1 MRLISILLASFFTIG
16 CGAGSGNHGQDPHIS
31 FVLSPPSIVT
41 LLPNSVPVNSV
52 GFTMTVDGANFG
64 TDAVIF
70 WNGMPQR
77 TAFVSANQLLVTI
90 TEADLALTGLAHV
103 FVRTGGANSNTV
115 DFNVAPQ

>member
-1 MRLISILLASFFTIG
+1 S
-16 CGAGSGNHGQDPHIS
+16 HGQDPHFR

-52 GFTMTVDGANFG
+52 AFTMTVDGTNLG
-64 TDAVIF
+64 SYAVIF
-70 WNGMPQR
+70 WNSVPQR
-77 TAFVSANQLLVTI
+77 RTFVSANQLLVTI

-103 FVRTGGANSNTV
+103 FVRTGGTNSNTV